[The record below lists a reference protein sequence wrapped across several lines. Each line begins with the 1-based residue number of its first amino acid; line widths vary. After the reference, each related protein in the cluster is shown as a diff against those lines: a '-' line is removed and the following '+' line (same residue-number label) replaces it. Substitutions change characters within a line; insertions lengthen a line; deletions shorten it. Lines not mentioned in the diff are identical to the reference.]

1 MRRGFTLIELLVVIA
16 IMSILM
22 ATLMPAFTVANDRA
36 RVAEC
41 RAHLTAIAIALDQ
54 HRRDTGGNPPRLRAL
69 YEGGLLTDDS
79 ILLCTKTGAEY
90 HYNPAATGSEEV
102 IASCCAGDVEE
113 GERPHSMRHSMVALL
128 AGGKIVEV
136 GR

>member
-16 IMSILM
+16 ILSIML

-54 HRRDTGGNPPRLRAL
+54 HRRDTGANPPSLRAL
-69 YEGGLLTDDS
+69 YDGGYITDDS
-79 ILLCTKTGAEY
+79 LLLCTKTGAEY
-90 HYNPAATGSEEV
+90 HYAPGATGVEEV
-102 IASCCAGDVEE
+102 IAACCAANVPE
-113 GERPHSMRHSMVALL
+113 GERPHSMRRSLVALQ
-128 AGGKIVEV
+128 AGGKILEV